1 MRLGNNSRYALP
13 AKKASKG
20 PHMRAAIFA
29 ALILSILSLTGKN
42 VSAEDCAALGCS
54 GTVAYVFLP
63 QRAFEMPKPSTFS
76 LGAGTECVP
85 GNDNPFGGTRLP
97 AINTVQTIRNPTR
110 LVDERDI
117 QEHLDEFQPE
127 RAERTSPNSCRVV
140 WSQPEEGNGLG
151 AGAGAGV
158 RILGYRTFVGHQTVK
173 GTVRTV
179 TFPQQLL
186 FAMVLVTKD

>member
-1 MRLGNNSRYALP
+1 MRLGNNSRYAPP

-151 AGAGAGV
+151 AGAGV

-179 TFPQQLL
+179 TFSQQLL